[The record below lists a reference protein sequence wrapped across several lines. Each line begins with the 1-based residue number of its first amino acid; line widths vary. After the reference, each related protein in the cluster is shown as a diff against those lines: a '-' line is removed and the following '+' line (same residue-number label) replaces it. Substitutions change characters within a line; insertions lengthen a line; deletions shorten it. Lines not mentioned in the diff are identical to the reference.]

1 MKHQKIS
8 TQQRKQ
14 KKENQPMNTAK
25 QLQQK
30 QSKVTK
36 LPLTQE
42 TFNIQIHRKVMN
54 QGKIIHHNRLL
65 ILGLIIFQIAFAAW
79 SICTINSIND
89 NKMNQQIINEE
100 SIPTA
105 APKLQL
111 IPASE
116 LA

>member
-1 MKHQKIS
+1 
-8 TQQRKQ
+8 
-14 KKENQPMNTAK
+14 MNTAK

-36 LPLTQE
+36 LPLTQD

-65 ILGLIIFQIAFAAW
+65 IIALIISQIVLAAW
-79 SICTINSIND
+79 NIYTINSINES
-89 NKMNQQIINEE
+89 KLNQQIINQEL
-100 SIPTA
+100 IPTT